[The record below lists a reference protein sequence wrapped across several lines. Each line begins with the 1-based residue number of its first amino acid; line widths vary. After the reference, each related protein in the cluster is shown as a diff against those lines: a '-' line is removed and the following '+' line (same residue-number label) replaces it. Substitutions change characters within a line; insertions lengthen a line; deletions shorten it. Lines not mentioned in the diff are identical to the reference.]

1 MPSLVGPWISAGDT
15 TVVDSSK
22 KHELGSRAFDADG
35 NEYIYLTGVASTL
48 AGSWVTFDE
57 LHITALAVS
66 DAKGRVAI
74 AMAAI
79 VASSYGWYLIYGKH
93 TAAYVTTGISDNVQ
107 LYLTATAGAVHST
120 DVAGD
125 FIVGAIGRSEVTTF
139 GVSAGLTVE
148 LSYPF
153 VHDAAID

>member
-1 MPSLVGPWISAGDT
+1 MPTLIGPWISAGDT

-22 KHELGSRAFDADG
+22 KHELGSRAFDANG

-57 LHITALAVS
+57 LHITALAVA

-79 VASSYGWYLIYGKH
+79 VASSYGWYQIYGKH
-93 TAAYVTTGISDNVQ
+93 TAAYVATAMADNAQ
-107 LYLTATAGAVHST
+107 LYLTSTAGSVHST

-125 FIVGAIGRSEVTTF
+125 FIVGAMGRSAVTTT
-139 GVSAGLTVE
+139 GVSATLTVE
-148 LSYPF
+148 LNYPV